1 MSGLIVLIPY
11 TAGQE
16 FYSDEYEYADEAAE
30 ENEYEEEQEEYNEEE
45 DDLDSSEQDIDTY
58 LPVYVQTENE
68 DIALMAVAYAACI
81 ECRYVACPE
90 DWRSQQEWKER
101 GYPGTLNSPGVKLPP
116 TEEAF
121 EIPEPGD
128 CFCCA
133 SIEDYEVYS
142 LANFKQHLEIS
153 KIGYL
158 MPGLDDD
165 ETLWQQFNDWCV
177 RVLNY
182 QLLSKKQDGSVSNLR
197 TSDDDG
203 QLLNKKPNDSVSNLR
218 TLDDDETGWLD

>member
-16 FYSDEYEYADEAAE
+16 FYSDKNEYEDEAAE
-30 ENEYEEEQEEYNEEE
+30 ENESEEEQEESNEEE
-45 DDLDSSEQDIDTY
+45 DDLDSSEQDIEAY

-68 DIALMAVAYAACI
+68 DVALMAVAYAACVGYK
-81 ECRYVACPE
+81 YVACPE
-90 DWRSQQEWKER
+90 GWRSQQEWEER
-101 GYPGTLNSPGVKLPP
+101 CYPGTLNSPGVELPP

-133 SIEDYEVYS
+133 SLEDYEVYS
-142 LANFKQHLEIS
+142 LANFQEHLEIS

-158 MPGLDDD
+158 MPGIDDD
-165 ETLWQQFNDWCV
+165 ERLWQQFNDWCV

-182 QLLSKKQDGSVSNLR
+182 QLLDKKSANSVSMLG
-197 TSDDDG
+197 TLHDDG
-203 QLLNKKPNDSVSNLR
+203 QLLNEKSDDSINNLG
-218 TLDDDETGWLD
+218 TPHDDEIGWLD